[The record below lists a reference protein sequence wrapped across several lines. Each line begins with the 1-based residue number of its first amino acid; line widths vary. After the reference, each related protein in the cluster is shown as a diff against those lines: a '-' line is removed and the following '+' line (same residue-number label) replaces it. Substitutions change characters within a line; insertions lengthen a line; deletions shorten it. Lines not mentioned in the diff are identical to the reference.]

1 MVLSDEVLGA
11 IFTSTE
17 TQGKEFKD
25 LSDGLTVDHV
35 DQRSKVL
42 EKVRN
47 DLWICDVFGDGVERA
62 QFHNVLQYIKDL
74 LHLSIPELERIQ
86 AYLYLFDDLEE
97 FKLRQTCLLTALNGS
112 CEVFEDL

>member
-47 DLWICDVFGDGVERA
+47 DL
-62 QFHNVLQYIKDL
+62 
-74 LHLSIPELERIQ
+74 
-86 AYLYLFDDLEE
+86 
-97 FKLRQTCLLTALNGS
+97 
-112 CEVFEDL
+112 